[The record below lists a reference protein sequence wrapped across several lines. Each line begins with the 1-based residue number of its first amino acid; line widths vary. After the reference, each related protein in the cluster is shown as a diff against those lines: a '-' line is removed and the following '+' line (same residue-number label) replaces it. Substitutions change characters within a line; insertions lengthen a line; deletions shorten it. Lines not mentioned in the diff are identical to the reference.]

1 MAGSH
6 QSAPKRRPARAR
18 RRGGRRTVALTGL
31 LLVVLTLA
39 ACGDPSGGPAG
50 APTPSAVPLDSLL
63 LDPSALP
70 AGFRPSSGQSTG
82 YRFTLCGVDL
92 EPTPAVEQVSAR
104 FARSEIGPFVE
115 QRVRRYPDD
124 SQRDVIEAMRTAL
137 ATCTTTQATE
147 PGGTHGTALTVSRL
161 ELPTFAEQSVAWHQV
176 STSSPQVPTDVV
188 LMRRDRTIVLVTSY
202 TFERTTDPGT
212 VLAAARA
219 AAQRLTSGGS
229 PAGSAS

>member
-1 MAGSH
+1 MAGSR
-6 QSAPKRRPARAR
+6 QPAPPRRPARHL
-18 RRGGRRTVALTGL
+18 RRGGRSTVALTGL
-31 LLVVLTLA
+31 LLVGLVIA

-50 APTPSAVPLDSLL
+50 APTPSAVPLSSLL
-63 LDPSALP
+63 LEPSALP

-104 FARSEIGPFVE
+104 FATSEIGPFVE

-137 ATCTTTQATE
+137 ASCSTTQATE
-147 PGGTHGTALTVSRL
+147 AGGTHRATLAVSPL

-188 LMRRDRTIVLVTSY
+188 LMRRGRTIVLVTSY
-202 TFERTTDPGT
+202 TFERATDPGT
-212 VLAAARA
+212 VLAVARA
-219 AAQRLTSGGS
+219 AAQRLTADGS
-229 PAGSAS
+229 PTGSAS